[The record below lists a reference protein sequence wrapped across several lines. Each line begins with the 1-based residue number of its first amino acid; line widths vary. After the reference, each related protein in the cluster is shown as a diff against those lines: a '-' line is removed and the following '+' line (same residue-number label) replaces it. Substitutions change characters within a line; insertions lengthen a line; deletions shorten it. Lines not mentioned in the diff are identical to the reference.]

1 MKTWRKKRKEKTRRG
16 RGEGRNFSFRHFS
29 HVNFHDVK
37 HSPTHSSM
45 TRNPRRV
52 SMYLEE
58 VSVAARPALSA
69 TRKAFRYLARQQF
82 CALICGVETA
92 PTGVLHNNFLP
103 WHDVC
108 TVPTIP
114 TILLQKQLHS
124 RVSLVVIF
132 CIPLALLLPVN
143 YSWPNLNGA
152 QMMLI
157 KLSRF
162 DERRSEEQR
171 RRGRGS
177 SCRDGARLRFLS
189 SFSALCRF

>member
-1 MKTWRKKRKEKTRRG
+1 
-16 RGEGRNFSFRHFS
+16 
-29 HVNFHDVK
+29 
-37 HSPTHSSM
+37 M

-108 TVPTIP
+108 TEPTIP
-114 TILLQKQLHS
+114 TILLQKQLH
-124 RVSLVVIF
+124 
-132 CIPLALLLPVN
+132 CI
-143 YSWPNLNGA
+143 
-152 QMMLI
+152 
-157 KLSRF
+157 
-162 DERRSEEQR
+162 
-171 RRGRGS
+171 
-177 SCRDGARLRFLS
+177 SCRHFLHSIGTFTARKLFLAES
-189 SFSALCRF
+189 

>member
-1 MKTWRKKRKEKTRRG
+1 MKEKTRRG

-108 TVPTIP
+108 TEPTRYP
-114 TILLQKQLHS
+114 QYFFKNSYTLEYL
-124 RVSLVVIF
+124 
-132 CIPLALLLPVN
+132 
-143 YSWPNLNGA
+143 
-152 QMMLI
+152 
-157 KLSRF
+157 
-162 DERRSEEQR
+162 
-171 RRGRGS
+171 
-177 SCRDGARLRFLS
+177 LS
-189 SFSALCRF
+189 SFFAFHWHFYCP